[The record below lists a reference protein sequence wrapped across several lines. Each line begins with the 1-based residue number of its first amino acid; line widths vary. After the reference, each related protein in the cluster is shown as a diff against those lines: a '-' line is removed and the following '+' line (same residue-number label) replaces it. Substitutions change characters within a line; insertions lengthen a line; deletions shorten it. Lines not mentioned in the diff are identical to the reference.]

1 MSDQKVAQYFA
12 TRPVKPTFGFVQS
25 ANYFSAMYL
34 DILNAITPLSEQAQ
48 ADLTGVVRR
57 QPYAKNTFLLKPGST
72 CRYLYFIE
80 SGCLRGFCLRD
91 GVTCSTWFA
100 EENNVVTSAYS
111 FLTQRP
117 GYEGIEVLESGVL
130 SFIHHD
136 DLHRLYQQH
145 PSFNLLGRL
154 LTEQYYIELEERT
167 QSLQLQ
173 TATERYEQLLKQQP
187 TLVQRVNLGHLATYL
202 GISQETLSRIRAK
215 K

>member
-1 MSDQKVAQYFA
+1 
-12 TRPVKPTFGFVQS
+12 
-25 ANYFSAMYL
+25 MYL
-34 DILNAITPLSEQAQ
+34 DILNAVTPLSKEEQ
-48 ADLTGVVRR
+48 ADLMAVVRR
-57 QPYAKNTFLLKPGST
+57 QQYAKHTYLLQPGST

-80 SGCLRGFCLRD
+80 SGCLRGFCLRE
-91 GVTCSTWFA
+91 GVSCSTWFA
-100 EENNVVTSAYS
+100 EENSVVTSAYS

-117 GYEGIEVLESGVL
+117 GYEGIEVLESSIL
-130 SFIHHD
+130 SVIHYD

-167 QSLQLQ
+167 QSLQLL

-187 TLVQRVNLGHLATYL
+187 TLVQRVNLGHIATYL